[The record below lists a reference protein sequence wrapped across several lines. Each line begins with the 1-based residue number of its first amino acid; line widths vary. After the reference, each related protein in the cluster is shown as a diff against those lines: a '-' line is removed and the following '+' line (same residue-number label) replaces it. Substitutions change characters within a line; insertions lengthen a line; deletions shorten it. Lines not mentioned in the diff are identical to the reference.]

1 MAANYSIWILENPFH
16 TETLKHIYSGSFSS
30 CSCAPQCHLL
40 GYSCGM
46 LWHDSNA
53 LRQNSLN
60 KKQFCEKACALDTI
74 QERSQANQKKKQ
86 HLKNTEAFSKKKRGM
101 NFNQEHSM
109 STSNIHWKHTS
120 DTAKKDTWE
129 SQQFSM
135 SDYRARNTMPKYSL
149 YLCPF
154 NSALRRRKEFWIV
167 KCLYQGSWGRLGKT
181 IPFLAMINWSMA
193 PLTIAV
199 DAGISGTIRPVS
211 PLLYSLVQCTRNC
224 AIVRSITHGFALR
237 PWGAEPDC

>member
-1 MAANYSIWILENPFH
+1 M
-16 TETLKHIYSGSFSS
+16 
-30 CSCAPQCHLL
+30 
-40 GYSCGM
+40 
-46 LWHDSNA
+46 
-53 LRQNSLN
+53 
-60 KKQFCEKACALDTI
+60 
-74 QERSQANQKKKQ
+74 
-86 HLKNTEAFSKKKRGM
+86 KNTEAFSKKKRGM